1 MKPALS
7 LIAALAFV
15 LSACGGSSSDSSSI
29 PGLKS
34 DTNVALLSRGA
45 SASSSHNSSD
55 ANNLIDDNNNTYW
68 TSASGQKIVVDF
80 GSVEKIKSIKLTR
93 QAASAAIGSN
103 PDILIELSTNGS
115 NYTASNLSVVTGGIA
130 CTNLTTSITTMSCT
144 MAEHDTR
151 YIRITSQNGK
161 AYDFIELEALATK

>member
-55 ANNLIDDNNNTYW
+55 AKNLIDGNSNTSW

-93 QAASAAIGSN
+93 QATSAAIGSN
-103 PDILIELSTNGS
+103 PDILIELSANGS
-115 NYTASNLSVVTGGIA
+115 SYTASNLSVFSGGIA
-130 CTNLTTSITTMSCT
+130 CTSQTITTTTMSCT
-144 MAEHDTR
+144 MAERDTR

>member
-7 LIAALAFV
+7 LIAASVFL
-15 LSACGGSSSDSSSI
+15 LNACGGSSSDSAI
-29 PGLKS
+29 PGLKA

-55 ANNLIDDNNNTYW
+55 AKNLIDGNNNTSW

-80 GSVEKIKSIKLTR
+80 GSIEKIKSIKLTR

-115 NYTASNLSVVTGGIA
+115 NYTASNLSVVTRRHCLHQSNHKHYNHELHHGRA
-130 CTNLTTSITTMSCT
+130 
-144 MAEHDTR
+144 R
-151 YIRITSQNGK
+151 YPLYPYYFSEWQS
-161 AYDFIELEALATK
+161 L

>member
-7 LIAALAFV
+7 LIAASVFL
-15 LSACGGSSSDSSSI
+15 LSACGGSSSDSAI
-29 PGLKS
+29 PGLKA

-55 ANNLIDDNNNTYW
+55 AKKLIDGNSNTSW

-93 QAASAAIGSN
+93 QAASAAIGSS
-103 PDILIELSTNGS
+103 PDILIELSANGS
-115 NYTASNLSVVTGGIA
+115 SYTASNLSVFSGGIT
-130 CTNLTTSITTMSCT
+130 CTSQTVTTTTMSCT
-144 MAEHDTR
+144 MAERDTR

>member
-7 LIAALAFV
+7 LIAASVFL
-15 LSACGGSSSDSSSI
+15 LSACGGSSSESSI

-55 ANNLIDDNNNTYW
+55 AKNLIDGNNNTSW

-93 QAASAAIGSN
+93 QAASAAIGSS
-103 PDILIELSTNGS
+103 PDILIELSANGS
-115 NYTASNLSVVTGGIA
+115 SYTASNLSVFSGGIA
-130 CTNLTTSITTMSCT
+130 CTSQTVTTTTMSCT
-144 MAEHDTR
+144 MAERDTR